1 MKKVSLLSL
10 LSVLAISTAVG
21 AHTENPFYAPAEG
34 KVYSITSVEMG
45 DQFKGAEESTL
56 TIREKVGYGITNRLN
71 ISGSVDYLFDSYA
84 GEAEKE
90 EDGLGMFNF
99 GIAYRYFS
107 GSMIGDAYFNYGT
120 SMDKDVWY
128 DNNTLTFGT
137 KFGKR
142 TSKYAIAGLAQY
154 SYVDDKSENEN
165 YNQFAFGVE
174 GMYQFNKTWSANLSL
189 EYDMLDDENGKE
201 VDDPL
206 YFKPQVNVTTSAG
219 TISAYYKTDLAG
231 DYEESMGV
239 KYGVQF

>member
-10 LSVLAISTAVG
+10 LSVLAISTAAG

-34 KVYSITSVEMG
+34 RVYSITSVELG
-45 DQFKGAEESTL
+45 DQYKNAPDSTL
-56 TIREKVGYGITNRLN
+56 SIREKVGYGITNRLN
-71 ISGSVDYLFDSYA
+71 VSGSIDYLFDSFM
-84 GEAEKE
+84 GGQK

-99 GIAYRYFS
+99 GLTYRYLT
-107 GSMIGDAYFNYGT
+107 GSILADAWFNYGT

-154 SYVDDKSENEN
+154 SYVDDKAKNDN

-174 GMYQFNKTWSANLSL
+174 GMYQFNRTWSANLSL
-189 EYDMLDDENGKE
+189 EYDIMDDDNL
-201 VDDPL
+201 DDPL
-206 YFKPQVNVTTSAG
+206 FFKPQVNVTTSVG

-231 DYEESMGV
+231 DYAEAMGV

>member
-10 LSVLAISTAVG
+10 LSVLAISTAAG

-45 DQFKGAEESTL
+45 DQFKGVDDSTL
-56 TIREKVGYGITNRLN
+56 TIREKVGYGITNKLSVN
-71 ISGSVDYLFDSYA
+71 GSIDYLFDSYM
-84 GEAEKE
+84 GEAFE

-99 GIAYRYFS
+99 GLTYRYLT
-107 GSMIGDAYFNYGT
+107 GSMLADAYFNYGT

-142 TSKYAIAGLAQY
+142 TSKYAVAGLVEY
-154 SYVDDKSENEN
+154 RYVDDKAYNEN
-165 YNQFAFGVE
+165 YNQFEFGVE
-174 GMYQFNKTWSANLSL
+174 GMYQFNPTWSANLSL
-189 EYDMLDDENGKE
+189 NYEMLDDFYGDD
-201 VDDPL
+201 VDNPL
-206 YFKPQVNVTTSAG
+206 YLKPQVNVTTSTG

-231 DYEESMGV
+231 DFEDAMGV

>member
-10 LSVLAISTAVG
+10 LSVLAISTAAG

-45 DQFKGAEESTL
+45 DQDKDAPETTL
-56 TIREKVGYGITNRLN
+56 TIREKVGYGITNKLSVN
-71 ISGSVDYLFDSYA
+71 GSIDYLFDSYM
-84 GEAEKE
+84 GDTGKE

-99 GIAYRYFS
+99 GLTYRYLT
-107 GSMIGDAYFNYGT
+107 GSMLADAYFNYGT

-142 TSKYAIAGLAQY
+142 TSKYAVAGLAQY
-154 SYVDDKSENEN
+154 SYVDDKENNEN

-174 GMYQFNKTWSANLSL
+174 GMYQFNPTWSANLSL
-189 EYDMLDDENGKE
+189 EYDIMDYEDE
-201 VDDPL
+201 DDPL
-206 YFKPQVNVTTSAG
+206 FLKPQVNVTTSAG

-231 DYEESMGV
+231 DFEDAMGV